1 MERKQVRYLIGVQ
14 LDKIH
19 FMRSIVLIVL
29 INFVSIR
36 AFCQNNLLTVLRQS
50 EILTSYYELT
60 AAGAK
65 ILYLPMD
72 FGGSTFS
79 SDQEQAISILKNAQ
93 IARIDLVYSDY
104 PAKADFSPL
113 TRKRL
118 LALQKALPAVFANK
132 NIQIRKIR
140 QTIGSTRSVAAGL
153 QHGFFIY
160 YRPLPGKGSGTAE
173 VTKLTSLLRTTPSA
187 SIDSL
192 TEARIG
198 SEVGFC
204 WQTTIVEDTL
214 QALIPTLEAGYTRTI
229 TKIAI
234 KEAVSRGLIAKDA
247 EKEYLTISDSAFS
260 VEDRLDGG
268 CEMADYSVFE
278 STDSTVTQIF
288 KRHKWAHAIII
299 ADVTGSMYPYTAQL
313 LKWLQ
318 LNLTDKQTKYFVFFN
333 DGDDKDDDK
342 KVIGH
347 TGGIYSVATNSYDE
361 VENTVTMAMRNGSG
375 GDLPE
380 NNIEAL
386 LASDELCKSC
396 DSIVMI
402 VDNWAPIK
410 DISLLTAYHKPV
422 KVVICGVFDKI
433 NKDYLKLARDTK
445 GSIHLIEQDI
455 YSLAELKEGQTIK
468 IHGITYKLV
477 DGNFVD
483 EAGYKKTM

>member
-1 MERKQVRYLIGVQ
+1 
-14 LDKIH
+14 
-19 FMRSIVLIVL
+19 MRSIVLIVL

-36 AFCQNNLLTVLRQS
+36 AFCQNNFLTVLRQS

-72 FGGSTFS
+72 FGRSTFS
-79 SDQEQAISILKNAQ
+79 SEQEEAIGVLKNAQ

-113 TRKRL
+113 TQKRL

-132 NIQIRKIR
+132 NIQFRKIR

-160 YRPLPGKGSGTAE
+160 YRPLPAKGSGKAE
-173 VTKLTSLLRTTPSA
+173 VTKLTSLLRTTPSVGLEAAPPASAPVDSA
-187 SIDSL
+187 SIDSVS
-192 TEARIG
+192 EGRIG
-198 SEVGFC
+198 SAIGPC
-204 WQTTIVEDTL
+204 WQTTITEDTL
-214 QALIPTLEAGYTRTI
+214 DASIPALQAGYTRTI
-229 TKIAI
+229 TKIAV
-234 KEAVSRGLIAKDA
+234 KEAVKRGLIAKDT
-247 EKEYLTISDSAFS
+247 EKEYLTYSDSAFS

-268 CEMADYSVFE
+268 CEMADYSLFE
-278 STDSTVTQIF
+278 PTDSTVTQIF
-288 KRHKWAHAIII
+288 KRHKWAHAMII

-342 KVIGH
+342 KIIGH

-361 VENTVTMAMRNGSG
+361 VEKTVTTAMRNGSG

-386 LASDELCKSC
+386 LASDKVCKSC

-410 DISLLTAYHKPV
+410 DMSLLTSYHKPV

-433 NKDYLKLARDTK
+433 NIDYLKLARDTK
-445 GSIHLIEQDI
+445 GSIHLMEEDI
-455 YSLAELKEGQTIK
+455 YALAELKEGQTIK

-477 DGNFVD
+477 DGNFVN
-483 EAGYKKTM
+483 EAEYKKTM